1 MKEYFFPYSSFS
13 LISVECHYVNG
24 NTSREIGPHVKEG
37 QVSNMPIKI
46 FVNCKGTASKMVNGK
61 YSRYTAV
68 SKQVNR
74 ELSP

>member
-13 LISVECHYVNG
+13 LIYVECHYVNE
-24 NTSREIGPHVKEG
+24 NTSREIGPHDKEVL
-37 QVSNMPIKI
+37 VSNMAIKK
-46 FVNCKGTASKMVNGK
+46 FVNSKGTASKMVNGK

-74 ELSP
+74 EIGP

>member
-13 LISVECHYVNG
+13 LISVKFHYVNE

-37 QVSNMPIKI
+37 LVSNMPIKKI
-46 FVNCKGTASKMVNGK
+46 ANRKGTARKMVNGK

-74 ELSP
+74 EIGH